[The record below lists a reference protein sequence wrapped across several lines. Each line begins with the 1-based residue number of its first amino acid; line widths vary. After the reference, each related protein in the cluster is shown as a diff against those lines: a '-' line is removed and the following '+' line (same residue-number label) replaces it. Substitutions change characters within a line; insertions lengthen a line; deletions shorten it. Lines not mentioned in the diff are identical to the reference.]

1 MANRCQQAPY
11 CVYHSLGHN
20 FFISAQDGGN
30 EGRPPCKGMEEEDI
44 KKGGEDLRISHNL
57 FNATLRPLVAGLE
70 YHGDVKTLKT
80 TKLDLYQEP
89 PTPTVMW
96 VWPT

>member
-1 MANRCQQAPY
+1 M
-11 CVYHSLGHN
+11 
-20 FFISAQDGGN
+20 
-30 EGRPPCKGMEEEDI
+30 KEEESRRM
-44 KKGGEDLRISHNL
+44 KGDEEKVLKVSHNL
-57 FNATLRPLVAGLE
+57 FNTTLRPLVAGLE

>member
-1 MANRCQQAPY
+1 MFNWLL
-11 CVYHSLGHN
+11 VT
-20 FFISAQDGGN
+20 IIIQDGEDKGRQTC
-30 EGRPPCKGMEEEDI
+30 EGLEKVEKGDIGEAKKEEM
-44 KKGGEDLRISHNL
+44 KKKEDLRISHNL